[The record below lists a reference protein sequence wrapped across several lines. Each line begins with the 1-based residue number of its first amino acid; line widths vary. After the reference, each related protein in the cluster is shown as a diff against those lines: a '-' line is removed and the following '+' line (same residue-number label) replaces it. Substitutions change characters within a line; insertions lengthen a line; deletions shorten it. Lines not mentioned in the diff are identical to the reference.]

1 MVLARPL
8 KSARAPPPPPHSRPG
23 ARLSPGDPTMSAAAR
38 GASVALDASP
48 RRARPRRAPAAVR
61 AARGGGAAPARLG
74 SRNAA
79 AAVRGAP
86 PADAA
91 PRIAP
96 SPRSPRRARASPR
109 ARAAADDGAFGFD
122 DAALDDD
129 DDAYP
134 GMRFDAADGAPPEP
148 SASRSRWAVEEGDI
162 AMSPE
167 ERVAAAADRG
177 RGDRALDDDDDWPP
191 PGGGG
196 GGGGGWVDDEWSP
209 APADTAGEDA
219 AAARSRSNRAGA
231 SGSRGGDDNSDDS
244 FLGASKSSFGSSSA
258 RGGGWLG
265 SDDIIAGGNEYFL
278 EGDDDWYEPEYVEI
292 DAPEGSV
299 LEKVQRLHLRQPAD
313 YTFED
318 GEYFDL
324 TGFVKDNTDNQ
335 FALVLEVAERARER
349 RVEHLEALN
358 PAPADAALPPIQ
370 HAVVDLALE
379 VEASGG
385 ATSAFGAMREAA
397 DRARLRWEL
406 QEAAWAWD
414 NYCEEHM
421 EALGVSERAARLLHM
436 GQRVED
442 AMDFEKDLAAHED
455 DYNAKPPRT

>member
-1 MVLARPL
+1 MLPPLGSGPGGGGGPRRPSRTPL
-8 KSARAPPPPPHSRPG
+8 PGSRP
-23 ARLSPGDPTMSAAAR
+23 R
-38 GASVALDASP
+38 
-48 RRARPRRAPAAVR
+48 
-61 AARGGGAAPARLG
+61 PAR
-74 SRNAA
+74 R
-79 AAVRGAP
+79 V
-86 PADAA
+86 
-91 PRIAP
+91 
-96 SPRSPRRARASPR
+96 ARASPR

-134 GMRFDAADGAPPEP
+134 GKRFTPPWTAPPRTLGVP
-148 SASRSRWAVEEGDI
+148 LARAVSDI
-162 AMSPE
+162 AMSPV

-177 RGDRALDDDDDWPP
+177 RGDRDIDDDAYDDYDDWPP

-219 AAARSRSNRAGA
+219 AAARSRSNRVGA
-231 SGSRGGDDNSDDS
+231 SGSRGGDDDSDDS
-244 FLGASKSSFGSSSA
+244 FLGASESSFGSSSA

>member
-1 MVLARPL
+1 
-8 KSARAPPPPPHSRPG
+8 
-23 ARLSPGDPTMSAAAR
+23 
-38 GASVALDASP
+38 
-48 RRARPRRAPAAVR
+48 
-61 AARGGGAAPARLG
+61 
-74 SRNAA
+74 
-79 AAVRGAP
+79 
-86 PADAA
+86 
-91 PRIAP
+91 
-96 SPRSPRRARASPR
+96 
-109 ARAAADDGAFGFD
+109 
-122 DAALDDD
+122 
-129 DDAYP
+129 
-134 GMRFDAADGAPPEP
+134 MRFDAADGAPPEP
-148 SASRSRWAVEEGDI
+148 SASRSRWAVEEGDV

-177 RGDRALDDDDDWPP
+177 RG
-191 PGGGG
+191 
-196 GGGGGWVDDEWSP
+196 GGWVDDEWSP
-209 APADTAGEDA
+209 APPDTAGEDA

-231 SGSRGGDDNSDDS
+231 SGSRGGDDDSDDS
-244 FLGASKSSFGSSSA
+244 FLGASESSFGSSSA

-299 LEKVQRLHLRQPAD
+299 LEKAQRLHLRQPAD